1 MSKWDLFSSH
11 GLVLIFFA
19 RNPRARL
26 RDAAE
31 AVGITERAVQNNIRD
46 LAASGHLIIEKVGRC
61 NRYKVM
67 GRKHLPH
74 PTTRS
79 VPLRQLLR
87 LFKTSEPEERD
98 TAVEVIAKTSKKP
111 IVEKAKPASGKTKVV
126 TAPKI
131 KTNKEPAPVPSEVP
145 VTVTKKPEKSKQ
157 QVKNKTDKETPAL
170 PQQDLLF

>member
-1 MSKWDLFSSH
+1 MSNWDLFSSH

-26 RDAAE
+26 RDAA
-31 AVGITERAVQNNIRD
+31 AAIGITERAVQNNIRD
-46 LAASGHLIIEKVGRC
+46 LSASGHLIIEKVGRC

-87 LFKTSEPEERD
+87 LFKTSQAEEVTTD
-98 TAVEVIAKTSKKP
+98 PTAKIVATKSSVSEKKP
-111 IVEKAKPASGKTKVV
+111 IKTKSTASTPPKQAAQTEPVKEKKAAVV
-126 TAPKI
+126 K
-131 KTNKEPAPVPSEVP
+131 
-145 VTVTKKPEKSKQ
+145 KKP
-157 QVKNKTDKETPAL
+157 VKPTEPEQKKAPDDPTL

>member
-1 MSKWDLFSSH
+1 MSNWDLFSSH

-26 RDAAE
+26 RDAA
-31 AVGITERAVQNNIRD
+31 AAIGITERAVQNNIRD
-46 LAASGHLIIEKVGRC
+46 LSASGHLIIEKVGRC

-87 LFKTSEPEERD
+87 LFKTKQAEEV
-98 TAVEVIAKTSKKP
+98 TADSKAAVVTSKSSP
-111 IVEKAKPASGKTKVV
+111 IKTKTTASPPPQPVGESKSVKKDAVV
-126 TAPKI
+126 TAEKKTAKPKKQI
-131 KTNKEPAPVPSEVP
+131 KKKTSE
-145 VTVTKKPEKSKQ
+145 E
-157 QVKNKTDKETPAL
+157 DPAL
-170 PQQDLLF
+170 PQQDLMF

>member
-1 MSKWDLFSSH
+1 MSSWDLFSSH
-11 GLVLIFFA
+11 GLVLIYFY

-26 RDAAE
+26 RDAA
-31 AVGITERAVQNNIRD
+31 AAIGITERAVQNNIRD
-46 LAASGHLIIEKVGRC
+46 LSASGHLLIEKVGRC

-87 LFKTSEPEERD
+87 LFKADGLEEKTAPAPVKVKKKVVIKPKPEVPQVVNTPEPEP
-98 TAVEVIAKTSKKP
+98 IKAKAKS
-111 IVEKAKPASGKTKVV
+111 VEKAPKEKPDSSKSDTTKD
-126 TAPKI
+126 PK
-131 KTNKEPAPVPSEVP
+131 
-145 VTVTKKPEKSKQ
+145 
-157 QVKNKTDKETPAL
+157 L